1 MRKVIAPDDLS
12 FVSALPK
19 RKTRHPPLKKSGA
32 MTNAER
38 LRCHRRKV
46 AREKKLANP
55 KLKAKQA
62 RRAERERALAGRIL
76 ALPGKRYGVIYG
88 DPEWRDEV
96 WGRETGLDRA
106 PDNHYATSPDEII
119 KSRPV
124 ETIAAKD
131 CVLFLWS
138 TVQHLAV
145 AIEVMQKWGFEY
157 KSRVMWVKPSI
168 SLGRWIRSRHEVLLI
183 GTRGKIPCP
192 ALGTQWESYID
203 SPRGAHSER
212 PDVFAAMVEKLYPT
226 VPKIELNAR
235 RVGPGWTVWGL
246 EAHQK
251 PT

>member
-1 MRKVIAPDDLS
+1 
-12 FVSALPK
+12 
-19 RKTRHPPLKKSGA
+19 

-38 LRCHRRKV
+38 LRRHRRKV

-145 AIEVMQKWGFEY
+145 AIEVMQKRGFEY
-157 KSRVMWVKPSI
+157 KIACHVGVALDQPRPLDSVASRG
-168 SLGRWIRSRHEVLLI
+168 LADR
-183 GTRGKIPCP
+183 
-192 ALGTQWESYID
+192 
-203 SPRGAHSER
+203 
-212 PDVFAAMVEKLYPT
+212 
-226 VPKIELNAR
+226 NAR
-235 RVGPGWTVWGL
+235 QDPLSGARNTMGELHRLPSRRAQR
-246 EAHQK
+246 EA
-251 PT
+251 